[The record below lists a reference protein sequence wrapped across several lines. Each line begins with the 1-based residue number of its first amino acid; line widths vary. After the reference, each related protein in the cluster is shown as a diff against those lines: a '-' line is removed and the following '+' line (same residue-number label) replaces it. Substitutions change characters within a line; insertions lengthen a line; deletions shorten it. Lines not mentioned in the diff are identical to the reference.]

1 MGRRQVTEVGVLNQ
15 VFAVVSSEAGRRV
28 ACKAGSVAVLL
39 AGAVMLTACAGG
51 GAGPGSQTI
60 YAADVE
66 PTVGRVPTASASS
79 LPSYAALPSGDPS
92 GDVSAPAVV
101 VPVEV
106 QRPPAEATATARA
119 RSVAPEPTVAVPV
132 ASPPAV
138 TPVVTSPAA
147 AAPVEARSP
156 QVTRPAPASVPEP
169 APAPVSAPVE
179 ETDVVETVRVVP
191 NPAARPERST
201 DYPNLADVPGN
212 PGNLPTADET
222 AAIRAELE
230 ADRDAINQG
239 ETPPSV
245 TDGSIMRIARAR
257 LGSLDPSAGGTASVT
272 FDAGSSALNLDG
284 LATLQSVALAQRE
297 TGSDVRLIGFAYAST
312 EANRPVALGI
322 ALDRANAV
330 ARALVSYGANPS
342 AISVFANALTD
353 VTQRDLP
360 SSRRVDIT
368 LQ

>member
-1 MGRRQVTEVGVLNQ
+1 M
-15 VFAVVSSEAGRRV
+15 
-28 ACKAGSVAVLL
+28 AVLL
-39 AGAVMLTACAGG
+39 ASAVMLAACTGG
-51 GAGPGSQTI
+51 DAGPVGQTV

-66 PTVGRVPTASASS
+66 PTVGRVPTISTSS
-79 LPSYAALPSGDPS
+79 LPSYAALPPDDPT
-92 GDVSAPAVV
+92 GDVSTPAIAA
-101 VPVEV
+101 PVEV
-106 QRPPAEATATARA
+106 QQPPAEATATAQPRPVTPA
-119 RSVAPEPTVAVPV
+119 PTVVAPV
-132 ASPPAV
+132 ASPA
-138 TPVVTSPAA
+138 SAE
-147 AAPVEARSP
+147 PVEARPP
-156 QVTRPAPASVPEP
+156 QVTTPAPATPTIVRQPVPDRPIVSAPEPAPASVP
-169 APAPVSAPVE
+169 APVE
-179 ETDVVETVRVVP
+179 ETEVVETVRVVP
-191 NPAARPERST
+191 DPAARPERPT

-297 TGSDVRLIGFAYAST
+297 TGSDVRLIGFAYASSET
-312 EANRPVALGI
+312 NRPVALGI

-330 ARALVSYGANPS
+330 ARALVSYGADPS

>member
-1 MGRRQVTEVGVLNQ
+1 M
-15 VFAVVSSEAGRRV
+15 
-28 ACKAGSVAVLL
+28 LL
-39 AGAVMLTACAGG
+39 ASAVILTACAGG

-66 PTVGRVPTASASS
+66 PTVGRVPTVSASS
-79 LPSYAALPSGDPS
+79 LPSYAALPANDPT
-92 GDVSAPAVV
+92 GVAPVPAAAV
-101 VPVEV
+101 EA
-106 QRPPAEATATARA
+106 QSPPAEATASAQPH
-119 RSVAPEPTVAVPV
+119 SVVPEPAVAAPV
-132 ASPPAV
+132 VSRPAV
-138 TPVVTSPAA
+138 TPAATSPAA
-147 AAPVEARSP
+147 AAPVEARPP
-156 QVTRPAPASVPEP
+156 QVTTQAPAAPTIVRQPVPDRPVVSAPEPAPASVPAPVP
-169 APAPVSAPVE
+169 APAE
-179 ETDVVETVRVVP
+179 ETDVIETVRAVP
-191 NPAARPERST
+191 NPTARPERPT

-245 TDGSIMRIARAR
+245 TDGSIMRIARER
-257 LGSLDPSAGGTASVT
+257 LGSLDATAGGTASVT

-297 TGSDVRLIGFAYAST
+297 TGSDVRLIGFAYASSET
-312 EANRPVALGI
+312 NRPVALGI

-330 ARALVSYGANPS
+330 ARALVSYGADPS

>member
-1 MGRRQVTEVGVLNQ
+1 M
-15 VFAVVSSEAGRRV
+15 A
-28 ACKAGSVAVLL
+28 
-39 AGAVMLTACAGG
+39 
-51 GAGPGSQTI
+51 
-60 YAADVE
+60 
-66 PTVGRVPTASASS
+66 
-79 LPSYAALPSGDPS
+79 
-92 GDVSAPAVV
+92 
-101 VPVEV
+101 
-106 QRPPAEATATARA
+106 
-119 RSVAPEPTVAVPV
+119 
-132 ASPPAV
+132 
-138 TPVVTSPAA
+138 
-147 AAPVEARSP
+147 
-156 QVTRPAPASVPEP
+156 
-169 APAPVSAPVE
+169 
-179 ETDVVETVRVVP
+179 ETVRVVP
-191 NPAARPERST
+191 NPTARPERPT

-230 ADRDAINQG
+230 ADRDAINAG

-284 LATLQSVALAQRE
+284 LTTLQSVALAQRE
-297 TGSDVRLIGFAYAST
+297 TGSDVRLIGFAYASS

-330 ARALVSYGANPS
+330 ARALVSYGADPS